1 MNRSYSEEEQSSN
14 EVKQYICLLGQDF
27 YHEMRKN
34 NDIEVEI
41 SVNKKREEYCKN
53 RDARGKLVFPMLY
66 KNNGSEEKKKQ
77 EEADAKDTEMISV
90 STRQVWQTLLKD
102 GPERGIHSLWQLNNV
117 NKFFHN
123 TENHVYMRD
132 LEKYFSS
139 IAFLRMPEEDSRFS
153 TVKMDL
159 QKLNSDFENLQ
170 LALYSLEKSD
180 YELLSP
186 YVQPTGEEIERLL
199 YKEQ

>member
-1 MNRSYSEEEQSSN
+1 
-14 EVKQYICLLGQDF
+14 
-27 YHEMRKN
+27 
-34 NDIEVEI
+34 
-41 SVNKKREEYCKN
+41 
-53 RDARGKLVFPMLY
+53 
-66 KNNGSEEKKKQ
+66 
-77 EEADAKDTEMISV
+77 
-90 STRQVWQTLLKD
+90 
-102 GPERGIHSLWQLNNV
+102 
-117 NKFFHN
+117 
-123 TENHVYMRD
+123 MRD